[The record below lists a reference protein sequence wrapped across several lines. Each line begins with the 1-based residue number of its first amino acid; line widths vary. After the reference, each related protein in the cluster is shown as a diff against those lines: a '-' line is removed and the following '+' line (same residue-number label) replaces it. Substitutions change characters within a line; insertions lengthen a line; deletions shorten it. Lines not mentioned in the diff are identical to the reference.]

1 MSGSCTQLRQCCPRS
16 LQRAMQVTLF
26 IDYDN
31 LVGLQKRAGLLA
43 ITTKALMATALKTT
57 VTSGRCDVRIYGG
70 WYEGCNLTPLAQ
82 TVVAEIQADFP
93 AILRCATTS
102 GGQCVLSVQTELA
115 FSLSE
120 EPSHHLLDTF
130 RRKRAPSNL
139 KCADPG
145 GLGCA
150 EPTCPIKHFSTLF
163 ETERCPV
170 TNCTFELKDILYRNE
185 QKLVDTMLT
194 CDMIHAASRHC
205 DLIIVISGDDDI
217 LPAVRTVTLRGT
229 PVVRFHT
236 KQYHQPANFPGGGAP
251 LLEQRL

>member
-1 MSGSCTQLRQCCPRS
+1 
-16 LQRAMQVTLF
+16 MQVTLF

-31 LVGLQKRAGLLA
+31 LVGLQKRTGILA
-43 ITTKALMATALKTT
+43 ITTKALMAIPLKTT
-57 VTSGRCDVRIYGG
+57 ATTGRCDVRIYGG
-70 WYEGCNLTPLAQ
+70 WYEGNNLTPLAQ
-82 TVVAEIQADFP
+82 RVVAEIQSAFP
-93 AILRCATTS
+93 AIVRCATVT
-102 GGQCVLSVQTELA
+102 GDQCGLSAQAELA

-120 EPSHHLLDTF
+120 EPAHHLLDTF
-130 RRKRAPSNL
+130 RKKQAPSNL
-139 KCADPG
+139 KCVNPT
-145 GLGCA
+145 GLGCT

-163 ETERCPV
+163 DLERCPEA
-170 TNCTFELKDILYRNE
+170 NCTFELKDIIYRNE

-236 KQYHQPANFPGGGAP
+236 KQYQQPVNFPPGGAP
-251 LLEQRL
+251 LLEQCL